1 MSFPPCTFH
10 PAAWVSHTQM
20 APGVSS
26 LSTTNGTES
35 CLSGSQSSIR
45 PDPEGLGR
53 GGEREGG
60 GKKCLEKKP
69 SGYTNA
75 QTPQIH
81 MYTEGQTDEC
91 KNNRQGY
98 RWEVSLRTYDKLGE
112 IKVKANTSLLPSW
125 MQINFPP
132 LWETKRQRAVQ
143 CAYISSMCVDT
154 NVTLRQQSEGALPLI
169 EWTSGSPVVSRSL
182 LRARWSSADCSLPPA
197 ATPHTYTGLKVSADR
212 RLTADEAPTL
222 WVSISN
228 ESALYNHSS
237 ALPLFTSPTSD
248 LCIIPEASGTCF
260 PELSAASHRV
270 ADFAQLSWSDAS
282 MATFQ
287 STHY

>member
-75 QTPQIH
+75 H
-81 MYTEGQTDEC
+81 LHRYTCTRKDRRMNVKITDKDTDERFFC
-91 KNNRQGY
+91 GPMTN
-98 RWEVSLRTYDKLGE
+98 WER
-112 IKVKANTSLLPSW
+112 
-125 MQINFPP
+125 
-132 LWETKRQRAVQ
+132 
-143 CAYISSMCVDT
+143 
-154 NVTLRQQSEGALPLI
+154 
-169 EWTSGSPVVSRSL
+169 
-182 LRARWSSADCSLPPA
+182 
-197 ATPHTYTGLKVSADR
+197 
-212 RLTADEAPTL
+212 
-222 WVSISN
+222 
-228 ESALYNHSS
+228 
-237 ALPLFTSPTSD
+237 
-248 LCIIPEASGTCF
+248 
-260 PELSAASHRV
+260 
-270 ADFAQLSWSDAS
+270 
-282 MATFQ
+282 
-287 STHY
+287 